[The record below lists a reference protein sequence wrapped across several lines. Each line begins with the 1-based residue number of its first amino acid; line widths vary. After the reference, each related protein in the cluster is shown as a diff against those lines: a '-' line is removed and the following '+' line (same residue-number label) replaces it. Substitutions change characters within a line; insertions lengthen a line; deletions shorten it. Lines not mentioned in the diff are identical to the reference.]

1 MKGGR
6 SVLVIS
12 VLMEISLK
20 DACLQGIKF
29 GLAKGVHSLVA
40 QMVKNPPVMQESWVQ
55 SLGREDALE
64 KEMAT
69 HSIFLPGKSHGQRNL
84 AGYSPFCCRRV
95 GHNLVTKQ
103 QHRSY

>member
-1 MKGGR
+1 M
-6 SVLVIS
+6 LVIS

-20 DACLQGIKF
+20 DACLQDVRF
-29 GLAKGVHSLVA
+29 GLAKGTHSLVA
-40 QMVKNPPVMQESWVQ
+40 QMVKNPPVMQETWVQ
-55 SLGREDALE
+55 SLGQEDALQ

-69 HSIFLPGKSHGQRNL
+69 HCTFLPGKSNGQRNL

-103 QHRSY
+103 QQLSF

>member
-1 MKGGR
+1 M
-6 SVLVIS
+6 LVIS

-20 DACLQGIKF
+20 DACLQGVKF
-29 GLAKGVHSLVA
+29 GLAKGTHSLVA
-40 QMVKNPPVMQESWVQ
+40 QMVKNPPVMQETWVQ
-55 SLGREDALE
+55 SLGQEDALQ

-69 HSIFLPGKSHGQRNL
+69 HSTFLPGKSHGQRNL

-103 QHRSY
+103 QQLSF